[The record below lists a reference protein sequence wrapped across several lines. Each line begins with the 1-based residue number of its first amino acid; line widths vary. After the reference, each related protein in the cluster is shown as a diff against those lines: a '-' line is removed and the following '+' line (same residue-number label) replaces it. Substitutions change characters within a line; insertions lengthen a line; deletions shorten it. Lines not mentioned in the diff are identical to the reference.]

1 MATGDTAARNAR
13 ANDFATDYAAATLTI
28 LDGATALAV
37 HTLAGFGASV
47 GGVVTANAIANVN
60 ASATG
65 TADSATLSDGTG
77 TYTLT
82 VGTSGADVNLTSLD
96 YVSGEPSAISSF
108 AVTFPA

>member
-47 GGVVTANAIANVN
+47 GGIVEANAIANVN
-60 ASATG
+60 AAATG
-65 TADSATLSDGTG
+65 TADGATLTDGVG
-77 TYTLT
+77 VYTLT
-82 VGTSGADVNLTSLD
+82 VGLSGADVNLSTLS
-96 YVSGEPSAISSF
+96 YVSGEPSVITGF